1 MAVSREIEENA
12 MIRYFKTDNQ
22 RIQEE
27 EKIGDGVW
35 VQMLQP
41 THQECAEIAEV
52 LNVDI
57 EDIQAALDEEESS
70 RIELQDG
77 YTLILVD
84 IPTVEIR
91 HEKQSYTTIPLGII
105 LTQDVRGQGKKGQL
119 IDAAEG
125 YARNFLLPR
134 KLAVLA
140 TADAINTMNL
150 KEKARRAEEAANRQA
165 AVEMGGK
172 LKNVTVK
179 LTAKGGKEGK
189 LFGAITSKEI
199 SEGLASQFQLDVP
212 KQKIVLDEPI
222 KAFGTYEVKAKLGYE
237 VSARFS
243 VSVSEE

>member
-1 MAVSREIEENA
+1 

-91 HEKQSYTTIPLGII
+91 HENRVTRQSH
-105 LTQDVRGQGKKGQL
+105 
-119 IDAAEG
+119 
-125 YARNFLLPR
+125 
-134 KLAVLA
+134 
-140 TADAINTMNL
+140 
-150 KEKARRAEEAANRQA
+150 
-165 AVEMGGK
+165 
-172 LKNVTVK
+172 
-179 LTAKGGKEGK
+179 
-189 LFGAITSKEI
+189 
-199 SEGLASQFQLDVP
+199 
-212 KQKIVLDEPI
+212 
-222 KAFGTYEVKAKLGYE
+222 
-237 VSARFS
+237 S
-243 VSVSEE
+243 VSFNAGCDRDSLYR